1 MDFLIAFVIFM
12 SSIIACLLMNISLCY
27 ALTLGL
33 ICFFM
38 IGLHRKFRAKDL
50 LRMVY
55 NGGKTSFI
63 VIKILFFIGCLTAL
77 WRASGT
83 ISFFVYYGIKII
95 TPHMFIVVA
104 FLLPLVLS
112 FALGT
117 SFGVVG
123 TAGVMLMILARSSGV
138 NPLIVA
144 GAIMSGAYFGDRC
157 SPASSAA
164 ALTANVSNVNQK
176 DYMKMMLKTSV
187 FPVAVTLAV
196 FIFLSVKN
204 PIDAANT
211 DILSALSNSFNLS
224 WYVVLPAVIILI
236 LPWFKVSILN
246 AIVASGITAFILAL
260 HCQGETFSA
269 SLKACFFGYTAASET
284 LGNVLSGGGVIS
296 MIEVMIIVLLSST
309 YSGIFDGTGMLKPIQ
324 EKIGGVAN
332 LIGLFPTQII
342 TAVLSAS
349 VFCNQTVPTVLAAQM
364 LGNVYEEKG
373 VSREELS
380 TDIGNSII
388 TIAGLI
394 PWSIAATVPLTM
406 MEVGSGA
413 LIYSVLLYAVP
424 ISYLLT
430 KKVWYKTL

>member
-1 MDFLIAFVIFM
+1 MDFLIAFIIFM
-12 SSIIACLLMNISLCY
+12 SSIITCLLLHTSLCY

-38 IGLHRKFRAKDL
+38 TGLHRGFRVKDL
-50 LRMVY
+50 LKMVY

-83 ISFFVYYGIKII
+83 VSFFVYYGIKII

-138 NPLIVA
+138 DPLVVA

-176 DYMKMMLKTSV
+176 EYMKMMLKTSV
-187 FPVAVTLAV
+187 FPVAVTLAI

-236 LPWFKVSILN
+236 LPWFKVSISN
-246 AIVASGITAFILAL
+246 AIVASGIAAFILAL

-269 SLKACFFGYTAASET
+269 SLKACFLGYTAASET
-284 LGNVLSGGGVIS
+284 LGNILSGGGVIS

-324 EKIGGVAN
+324 EKIGGAAN
-332 LIGLFPTQII
+332 LIGLFPTQIL

-349 VFCNQTVPTVLAAQM
+349 VFCNQTVGTVLAAQM

-373 VSREELS
+373 RSREELAA
-380 TDIGNSII
+380 DIGNSII

-424 ISYLLT
+424 ICYLLT